1 MSFKKIK
8 KQGYSLENSIILIY
22 TFYLFGYIFT
32 RGFYSTTG
40 VIILLFTL
48 FFLILTLFKKKF
60 IPQINKGVLLSFTLF
75 LTVTLSSVLY
85 GGIYQIN
92 HYAQE
97 SIRWLLILAIPLS
110 IIYLLKLPKDSLLN
124 RYKFIFLLLIA
135 LISKCL
141 MVISSPTPY
150 IDTYDTLKLGAY
162 NFVHGQNP

>member
-60 IPQINKGVLLSFTLF
+60 IPEIFKFGIQMGMMTSIGCPFNCRFCSIKACWKKMRFRKISNVLEEIKNLYYDYKVRHIDLFDDLFTINKNRLIEFREELKKEGLLGKISFSCQAR
-75 LTVTLSSVLY
+75 V
-85 GGIYQIN
+85 N
-92 HYAQE
+92 KH
-97 SIRWLLILAIPLS
+97 
-110 IIYLLKLPKDSLLN
+110 
-124 RYKFIFLLLIA
+124 
-135 LISKCL
+135 
-141 MVISSPTPY
+141 
-150 IDTYDTLKLGAY
+150 
-162 NFVHGQNP
+162 